1 MYTSFF
7 GLKERPFKLVPDPAY
22 LFLSRSHE
30 EALAHLSYAISQGD
44 GFVEITGEVGTG
56 KTTLCRV
63 FLANLDRDTEAV
75 YIFNPILNSIQLLK
89 SINDEFGINS
99 EADNTKE
106 LIDNL
111 NAFLME
117 KKLQGKKVILLID
130 EAQNLSR
137 EVLEQLRLL
146 SNLETDIYKLLQII
160 LVGQP
165 ELGEMLDS
173 YDLRQLGQRITLSC
187 HLFPL
192 TYRETKGYIHHR
204 INVATQKAGIK
215 FSRGAFRSIY
225 KYSGGIPRLI
235 NITCDR
241 ALLTAFGLGRHK
253 ITGGVARAAIRE
265 LASRGY
271 VKRYGLLDGKRAVLI
286 FLSLCIVFLVVI
298 FYSPKIL
305 NIQGM
310 FHAPKGKVSKTSL
323 PGKGYVKKRINPP
336 PVSAPISEQTSVP
349 AQEEA
354 EPKTDIR
361 KVIDFGDVLK
371 NMDAMSSRQDAIQA
385 AMKLWDMDAVVR
397 QYPEKMDDDSFFS
410 LIARRNGLLMQR
422 IRGDLD
428 RLKRLNLPAIL
439 QFQLPHMQSAL
450 YLTLSKMNENKLVFA
465 TGVKEQMVEVIPEAL
480 KPYWSGVAYIAWKNF
495 LSLTGNIPM
504 ESSKDSIRA
513 LKMLMRDI
521 GFSDIDMNPV
531 YDEVT
536 RKAIKEIQKKNGLRA
551 DGVVGPLTK
560 IILYNEM
567 KSLKT
572 PHIID

>member
-63 FLANLDRDTEAV
+63 FLANLDKDTEAA

-106 LIDNL
+106 LIDTL

-117 KKLQGKKVILLID
+117 KKWQGKKVILLID

-192 TYRETKGYIHHR
+192 TYKETKGYIQHR
-204 INVATQKAGIK
+204 INIATQKSGIK
-215 FSRGAFRSIY
+215 FNRSAFRSIY
-225 KYSGGIPRLI
+225 RYSGGIPRLI

-241 ALLTAFGLGRHK
+241 ALLTAFGVGRHR
-253 ITGGVARAAIRE
+253 ITGGIARAAIRE
-265 LASRGY
+265 LEGRGY
-271 VKRYGLLDGKRAVLI
+271 IKRYGLYNRKRVVLI
-286 FLSLCIVFLVVI
+286 ILILCMAFFVI
-298 FYSPKIL
+298 ILYRPKIL
-305 NIQGM
+305 NINGI
-310 FHAPKGKVSKTSL
+310 FHASKGTMNKTSL
-323 PGKGYVKKRINPP
+323 PGQRYVKKRINPA
-336 PVSAPISEQTSVP
+336 PVSEKMSGP
-349 AQEEA
+349 AQEDVKPE
-354 EPKTDIR
+354 TDTR
-361 KVIDFGDVLK
+361 KLIDLGDVLK
-371 NMDAMSSRQDAIQA
+371 VMDTRSSRHDAVKA
-385 AMKLWDMDAVVR
+385 AMEMWDIDTVMR
-397 QYPEKMDDDSFFS
+397 QYPETIDDDQTFFS
-410 LIARRNGLLMQR
+410 LAAKHNGLLIQR
-422 IRGDLD
+422 VNGNLDL
-428 RLKRLNLPAIL
+428 LKRLNLPAVL
-439 QFQLPHMQSAL
+439 QFQLPEVQTPV
-450 YLTLSKMNENKLVFA
+450 YLTLSKMDESKIVLVS
-465 TGVKEQMVEVIPEAL
+465 GVKKQMIEIKPEGL
-480 KPYWSGVAYIAWKNF
+480 KSYWGGVAYIPWKNF
-495 LSLTGNIPM
+495 LSLTGDIPLD
-504 ESSKDSIRA
+504 SPKDSIIT

-521 GFSDIDMNPV
+521 GFSDIDMSPL
-531 YDEVT
+531 YDKLT
-536 RKAIKEIQKKNGLRA
+536 RKAITEIQKKSGIKV

-567 KSLKT
+567 GSLKI
-572 PHIID
+572 PHVTN

>member
-63 FLANLDRDTEAV
+63 FLANLDQYTEAA

-106 LIDNL
+106 LIDTL
-111 NAFLME
+111 NIFLME

-192 TYRETKGYIHHR
+192 TYKETKGYIQHR
-204 INVATQKAGIK
+204 INIATQKSGIK
-215 FSRGAFRSIY
+215 FSRAAFRSIY
-225 KYSGGIPRLI
+225 RYSGGIPRLI

-241 ALLTAFGLGRHK
+241 ALLTAFGVGRHK
-253 ITGGVARAAIRE
+253 ITGGIARAAIRE

-271 VKRYGLLDGKRAVLI
+271 VKRYGLYDGKRAVLI
-286 FLSLCIVFLVVI
+286 FLILCMAFFIIIVYRPQIL
-298 FYSPKIL
+298 KIK
-305 NIQGM
+305 GM
-310 FHAPKGKVSKTSL
+310 FHASKGTMTETSL
-323 PGKGYVKKRINPP
+323 PGERFVKKRINP
-336 PVSAPISEQTSVP
+336 APISEQVSVP
-349 AQEEA
+349 VQEEA
-354 EPKTDIR
+354 EQKTDIR
-361 KVIDFGDVLK
+361 KVIDLGDVLK
-371 NMDAMSSRQDAIQA
+371 EMDTRSSRHDAVKA
-385 AMKLWDMDAVVR
+385 AMELWDIDAVIR
-397 QYPEKMDDDSFFS
+397 QYPETIDDDQTFFS
-410 LIARRNGLLMQR
+410 VIAKHNGFLMRRVN
-422 IRGDLD
+422 GDLD
-428 RLKRLNLPAIL
+428 LLKRLNLPAIL
-439 QFQLPHMQSAL
+439 QFHLSEVKSPV
-450 YLTLSKMNENKLVFA
+450 YLTLSKMDESRIVLVS
-465 TGVKEQMVEVIPEAL
+465 GPKKQMVETKPEGL
-480 KPYWSGVAYIAWKNF
+480 KSYWEGVAYIPWKNF
-495 LSLTGNIPM
+495 FSLTGNIPLDT
-504 ESSKDSIRA
+504 SKDSIIA
-513 LKMLMRDI
+513 LKMLLRDI
-521 GFSDIDMNPV
+521 GFSDIDMRPV
-531 YDEVT
+531 YDKVT
-536 RKAIKEIQKKNGLRA
+536 RKAIKEIQKKNGLRG

-560 IILYNEM
+560 IILYNEVG
-567 KSLKT
+567 SLKL
-572 PHIID
+572 PHITN